1 MLVQAKRSAPSGM
14 QNPDNL
20 RVSAEAEE
28 LAIAVYD
35 YTDSFP
41 REELYG
47 LSAQMRRAAVS
58 VGSNIFE
65 GCSRKSDKSLI
76 AYLYIAHGSAGEILF
91 QARIAK
97 RRGYSDA
104 GRAAYMQKRLLNTRR
119 MLARLIRK
127 LEEKSP

>member
-1 MLVQAKRSAPSGM
+1 M

-35 YTDSFP
+35 YTDGFP
-41 REELYG
+41 REEMYG
-47 LSAQMRRAAVS
+47 LTAQMRRAAIS
-58 VGSNIFE
+58 IGSNIFE

-76 AYLYIAHGSAGEILF
+76 AYLYTAHGSAGEILF
-91 QARIAK
+91 QARIAR
-97 RRGYSDA
+97 RRGYGDPA
-104 GRAAYMQKRLLNTRR
+104 RAAHMHKRLLNTRR